1 MIHPSHPGL
10 LKRIA
15 ENRIPDGKDPL
26 MEKAYF
32 ITTPIYYVNA
42 SPHIGH
48 AYTTIVADVLSRY
61 YRLSGYQTFFLTGTD
76 EHGDKIA
83 EAAQKAN
90 ISPKAYADQ
99 ISAQFRALWP
109 ELAVTNDYFIRTT
122 DQNHV
127 DTVRLILQKVYDTG
141 DIYFGHY
148 EGHYCVGCERF
159 YMEKELVDD
168 CCPDHQTK
176 PEYRKESNYFF
187 RMSKYQDWLI
197 HYIQDH
203 PAFIRPER
211 YKNEVLAFLRDPLE
225 DLCISRPKT
234 RLTWGITLPFDDNYV
249 TYVWF
254 DALINYITAPG
265 YPNGANFHT
274 FWPVAQHLI
283 AKDILKPHGIYW
295 PTMLKAAGIEPYRHL
310 NVHGYWNVDQ
320 SKMSKSLGNVVKPL
334 ELKDK
339 YGLDPF
345 RYFLLRDMVFG
356 LDSSFS
362 EENFVQ
368 RINADLAN
376 DLGNLVSRTLTM
388 AVKYGDGKAPTPMAP
403 ADEDRILMETASRV
417 LTEVE
422 SCFNDLAL
430 HKALMAIW
438 EFINVTNKY
447 IVEREPWTL
456 AKDPANKARLETI
469 IYNLL
474 EALRVIAVL
483 ITPFMPGS
491 AKKIMDQ
498 IGIADTTGQTFDSIR
513 RWGDLPAGSSLL
525 RGESLFPRVEFK
537 KEEKMEAK
545 KPEMP
550 PVKPEVSYEDFEKI
564 DLRVAKVLAAEVV
577 PKSSKLLKLKIDVG
591 EERTIVAGMGKD
603 YKPEEIVGKNIVVVV
618 NLKPTK
624 LMNIESRGMLLATDT
639 EAGLTLVS
647 CDRDPKT
654 GAKVR

>member
-1 MIHPSHPGL
+1 
-10 LKRIA
+10 
-15 ENRIPDGKDPL
+15 

-48 AYTTIVADVLSRY
+48 AYTTIVADVLARY
-61 YRLSGYQTFFLTGTD
+61 YRLAGYQTFFVTGTD

-83 EAAQKAN
+83 EAAQKAG

-122 DQNHV
+122 DPNHV
-127 DTVRLILQKVYDTG
+127 ENVRRILQKVHDTG

-148 EGHYCVGCERF
+148 EGYYCVGCERF
-159 YMEKELVDD
+159 YMEKELVDGL
-168 CCPDHQTK
+168 CPDHQIK
-176 PEYRKESNYFF
+176 PEFRKESNYFF
-187 RMSKYQDWLI
+187 RMSKYQDWLLR
-197 HYIQDH
+197 YIQDH
-203 PAFIRPER
+203 PDFIRPER
-211 YKNEVLAFLRDPLE
+211 YKNEVLAFLREPLE

-234 RLTWGITLPFDDNYV
+234 RLTWGITLPFDENYV

-265 YPNGANFHT
+265 YPDGANFKT

-334 ELKDK
+334 DLKDK

-362 EENFVQ
+362 EESFVQ

-376 DLGNLVSRTLTM
+376 DLGNLVSRSLTM
-388 AVKYGDGKAPTPMAP
+388 ALKYGDGNAPAPRAP

-417 LTEVE
+417 VTEVE
-422 SCFNDLAL
+422 ACFEDLAL

-456 AKDPANKARLETI
+456 ARDPANQARLASI
-469 IYNLL
+469 LYNLL
-474 EALRVIAVL
+474 ESLRVIAVL
-483 ITPFMPGS
+483 VTPFMPGS

-498 IGIADTTGQTFDSIR
+498 IGIADMTGQNFDSIR
-513 RWGDLPAGSSLL
+513 RWGGLPAGSTLK
-525 RGESLFPRVEFK
+525 REESLFPRVEFK
-537 KEEKMEAK
+537 KEEKLETKKLEMSPM
-545 KPEMP
+545 KPEI
-550 PVKPEVSYEDFEKI
+550 SYEDFEKV
-564 DLRVAKVLAAEVV
+564 DLRVAKVLAAEAV
-577 PKSSKLLKLKIDVG
+577 PKSSKLLKLKIDIG

-603 YKPEEIVGKNIVVVV
+603 YKPEEMIGKNIVVVV

-624 LMNIESRGMLLATDT
+624 LMGVESHGMLLATDA
-639 EAGLTLVS
+639 EAGLTLLS
-647 CDRDPKT
+647 FDRDPKT
-654 GAKVR
+654 GAKIR

>member
-1 MIHPSHPGL
+1 
-10 LKRIA
+10 
-15 ENRIPDGKDPL
+15 
-26 MEKAYF
+26 MEKTYY

-48 AYTTIVADVLSRY
+48 AYTTIVADVLARY
-61 YRLSGYQTFFLTGTD
+61 YRLAGYRTFFVTGTD

-83 EAAQKAN
+83 EAAQKAD
-90 ISPKAYADQ
+90 ISPKAYADR

-122 DQNHV
+122 DSDHV
-127 DTVRLILQKVYDTG
+127 ANVRRILQKVYDTG

-159 YMEKELVDD
+159 YMEKELADGH
-168 CCPDHQTK
+168 CPDHQTK
-176 PEYRKESNYFF
+176 PEFRQESNYFF

-197 HYIQDH
+197 GHIHAH
-203 PAFIRPER
+203 PDFIRPER
-211 YKNEVLAFLRDPLE
+211 YKNEVLAFLREPLE

-234 RLTWGITLPFDDNYV
+234 RLTWGIELPFDENYV

-254 DALINYITAPG
+254 DALINYITALD
-265 YPNGANFHT
+265 YPDGGNFKT
-274 FWPVAQHLI
+274 FWPAAQHLI

-334 ELKDK
+334 DLKDK

-362 EENFVQ
+362 EESFVQ

-376 DLGNLVSRTLTM
+376 DLGNLVSRSLTM
-388 AVKYGDGKAPTPMAP
+388 ALKYGDGKAPAPEAP
-403 ADEDRILMETASRV
+403 AEEDRILMETASRV
-417 LTEVE
+417 VREVE
-422 SCFNDLAL
+422 TCFEDLAL
-430 HKALMAIW
+430 HKALMAVW

-456 AKDPANKARLETI
+456 AKDPANRARLGTI

-474 EALRVIAVL
+474 ESLRIISIL
-483 ITPFMPGS
+483 ITPFMPSS
-491 AKKIMDQ
+491 AKKIQEQ
-498 IGIADTTGQTFDSIR
+498 IGIADRAGQTFEGIR
-513 RWGDLPAGSSLL
+513 RWGGLPPGSVLT
-525 RGESLFPRVEFK
+525 RGDSLFPRVELK

-545 KPEMP
+545 KPEMA
-550 PVKPEVSYEDFEKI
+550 PVKAEISYEDFEKI
-564 DLRVAKVLAAEVV
+564 DLRVAKVLEAQAV
-577 PKSSKLLKLKIDVG
+577 PKSSKLLKLKIDIG

-603 YKPEEIVGKNIVVVV
+603 YKPEDIVGKYIVCIV

-624 LMNIESRGMLLATDT
+624 LMGVESHGMLLAADSET
-639 EAGLTLVS
+639 GLTLVS
-647 CDRDPKT
+647 FDRDPKT
-654 GAKVR
+654 GARIR

>member
-1 MIHPSHPGL
+1 
-10 LKRIA
+10 
-15 ENRIPDGKDPL
+15 
-26 MEKAYF
+26 MEKAFY

-48 AYTTIVADVLSRY
+48 AYTTIVADVLARY
-61 YRLSGYQTFFLTGTD
+61 YRLAGYRTFFVTGTD

-83 EAAQKAN
+83 EASQKAG
-90 ISPKAYADQ
+90 ISPKAYADR

-122 DQNHV
+122 DPDHV
-127 DTVRLILQKVYDTG
+127 ENVRRILQKVYDSG

-159 YMEKELVDD
+159 YMEKELLDG
-168 CCPDHQTK
+168 CCPDHQTR
-176 PEYRKESNYFF
+176 PEFRKESNYFF
-187 RMSKYQDWLI
+187 RMGKYRDWLI
-197 HYIQDH
+197 AYIHDH
-203 PAFIRPER
+203 PDFIRPER
-211 YKNEVLAFLRDPLE
+211 YRNEVLAFLREPLE

-234 RLTWGITLPFDDNYV
+234 RLTWGIEMPFDENYV

-254 DALINYITAPG
+254 DALINYMTALGDPDG
-265 YPNGANFHT
+265 EKFKT
-274 FWPVAQHLI
+274 FWPAAQHLI

-295 PTMLKAAGIEPYRHL
+295 PTMLRAAGFAPCLHL

-334 ELKDK
+334 DLKDK
-339 YGLDPF
+339 YGLDAF

-362 EENFVQ
+362 EESFVQ

-376 DLGNLVSRTLTM
+376 DLGNLVSRSLTM
-388 AVKYGDGKAPTPMAP
+388 AIKYGDGKTPAPGAP
-403 ADEDRILMETASRV
+403 AEEDHILIETAGRV
-417 LTEVE
+417 VHEVE
-422 SCFNDLAL
+422 ACFEDLGL
-430 HKALMAIW
+430 HKALMAVW

-456 AKDPANKARLETI
+456 AKDPANRARLATI

-474 EALRVIAVL
+474 ESLRIVSVL

-498 IGIADTTGQTFDSIR
+498 IGMEDMTGQNFNSIR
-513 RWGDLPAGSSLL
+513 RWGGLPPGSPLT
-525 RGESLFPRVEFK
+525 RGESLFPRVELR
-537 KEEKMEAK
+537 KEERMETVTEAK
-545 KPEMP
+545 KTEMP
-550 PVKPEVSYEDFEKI
+550 PLKAEISYEDFEKI
-564 DLRVAKVLAAEVV
+564 DLRVAKVLAAEAV
-577 PKSSKLLKLKIDVG
+577 PKSNKLLKLKLDMG
-591 EERTIVAGMGKD
+591 DERTIVAGMAKD

-624 LMNIESRGMLLATDT
+624 LMGVESHGMLLAADT
-639 EAGLTLVS
+639 ETGLTLLGF
-647 CDRDPKT
+647 DRAPKT
-654 GAKVR
+654 GSRVR